1 MRLTPYIAA
10 LGLAWSAVSTAFA
23 ASDAPA
29 WAEVA
34 EADRLLMGDYEGEWV
49 TPPEKSY
56 QAINP
61 HLVAQVINV
70 EAGRYRLRF
79 MQDFD
84 SRADNY
90 FDGHGVVAGA
100 EIALDEQ
107 GWKASVSENGLTGT
121 ARIGE
126 REIGFALK
134 RVERLSPTLG
144 LKAPAGAVV
153 LFDGTSLEAWEHD
166 DGRAASWRI
175 LGDGSME
182 IDPGAENRGA
192 EPAIGGDIRTKLGFK
207 DVRLHLEFRYP
218 VEPGRRGQD
227 RGNSGLFFQ
236 GAYETQILNSYG
248 LEGNWNEL
256 GALYKLSPPRVNAAR
271 PPMQWQTYDV
281 VYRAPRYK
289 DGKLV
294 EKARMWSEVNGVRA
308 QWDQELTH
316 HTAHVQADRDK
327 PAPVE
332 AGPIRLQ
339 DHSNRIQFRNI
350 WLVELDLPEHPVVEF
365 AR

>member
-1 MRLTPYIAA
+1 MRLSVYVAG
-10 LGLAWSAVSTAFA
+10 LGLAWVVSAAAFGG
-23 ASDAPA
+23 SESPA

-34 EADRLLMGDYEGEWV
+34 AADRLLMGDYEGEWV
-49 TPPEKSY
+49 APPEKSY

-61 HLVAQVINV
+61 RLVAQVINV

-100 EIALDEQ
+100 EIVVDEH
-107 GWKASVSENGLTGT
+107 GWKASVSENGLTGV

-126 REIGFALK
+126 REIGFALQ

-144 LKAPAGAVV
+144 LRAPAGAVV
-153 LFDGTSLEAWEHD
+153 LFDGSGLEAWEHD
-166 DGRAASWRI
+166 DGRAATWRI

-182 IDPGAENRGA
+182 IEPRAENRGA
-192 EPAIGGDIRTKLGFK
+192 EPAVGGDIRTRQGFR

-218 VEPGRRGQD
+218 VEPGRRGQA

-236 GAYETQILNSYG
+236 GAYELQILNSYG
-248 LEGNWNEL
+248 LDGNWNEL

-281 VYRAPRYK
+281 VYRAPRYEG
-289 DGKLV
+289 GKLV
-294 EKARMWSEVNGVRA
+294 EKARIWAELNGVRA

-316 HTAHVQADRDK
+316 HTAHAQAGRDAA
-327 PAPVE
+327 APRE
-332 AGPIRLQ
+332 PGPIRLQ
-339 DHSNRIQFRNI
+339 DHGNRIQFRNV
-350 WLVELDLPEHPVVEF
+350 WLVELDLPASPEVVF
-365 AR
+365 PR